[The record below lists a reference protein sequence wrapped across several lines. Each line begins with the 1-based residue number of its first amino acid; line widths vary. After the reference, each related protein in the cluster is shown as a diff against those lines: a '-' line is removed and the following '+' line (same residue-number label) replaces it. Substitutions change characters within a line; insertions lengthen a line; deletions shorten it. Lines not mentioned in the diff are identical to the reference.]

1 MSEQSPQRNNAAG
14 NSSSLSSD
22 DWRVQIRSGDS
33 WEVFRSREE
42 AAGDDAGRELLKQL
56 EADSQLAARFDARCR
71 FDVRVAE
78 ALADVETP
86 RGLKERLLES
96 LGRADARSFAQPM
109 GESSSVPSEFAELP
123 QASLKSEAKSTSR
136 RGWLAVVALAA
147 TVLLAVSLAYVWS
160 ERRSWTVADLALAS
174 QEWTDHLDPGAWKP
188 ASDQERRFP
197 LPPGLGAHFRQA
209 QLIRTDGTEVAVYRG
224 RVTGRRQTVAFLF
237 VLRGRTG
244 SDVPPSPPL
253 RPRTATNGW
262 LVASWQAEGWVYV
275 LRVRG
280 TELDYRRAVNADAPL
295 ALVPSQ
301 SRQSVNSRSL

>member
-1 MSEQSPQRNNAAG
+1 MSDQSSQHKSAAG
-14 NSSSLSSD
+14 NSSSRSSD
-22 DWRVQIRSGDS
+22 DWLAQIQASDR

-71 FDVRVAE
+71 FDARLAE

-86 RGLKERLLES
+86 QGLKERLLERLVS
-96 LGRADARSFAQPM
+96 VDSRPFAPPM
-109 GESSSVPSEFAELP
+109 EESCSDQSEFAELP
-123 QASLKSEAKSTSR
+123 RASSKSESMSTSR
-136 RGWLAVVALAA
+136 RGWLAVLAVAA
-147 TVLLAVSLAYVWS
+147 TVLLTVGLAYFWS
-160 ERRSWTVADLALAS
+160 ERRSWTAADLALAS
-174 QEWTDHLDPGAWKP
+174 QGWLDHLDPRAWKP

-197 LPPGLGAHFRQA
+197 LPPGLGIHFRQA

-224 RVTGRRQTVAFLF
+224 RVTGRGQTEAFLF
-237 VLRGRTG
+237 VLRSRTG

-262 LVASWQAEGWVYV
+262 LVASWQAQGWVYV

-280 TELDYRRAVNADAPL
+280 TELDYRRAINADAPL

-301 SRQSVNSRSL
+301 SVQPVNSRAL